1 LDEARVIAAGTS
13 ASSERNQE
21 SIDASGIEALYV
33 EHSLAI
39 YRYLR
44 SWGSLDDAAADLMA
58 ETFERAFRY
67 RKQYRS
73 DAGAPRA
80 WLFRIARNL
89 AIDAAR
95 RRDTAERGLRFW
107 PRAEVAPDPAQLLL
121 QDESDR
127 LLAGRVAALPAAQRE
142 AIVLRFAAGLSARE
156 IGAVLGRSEAAAHKL
171 VSRALQALKE
181 VYRDDE

>member
-1 LDEARVIAAGTS
+1 MDEARVIAAGTS

-21 SIDASGIEALYV
+21 SIDAAGIEALYV

-58 ETFERAFRY
+58 ETFERALRY
-67 RKQYRS
+67 RTQYRS

-95 RRDTAERGLRFW
+95 RRDSAERGLRFW

>member
-1 LDEARVIAAGTS
+1 
-13 ASSERNQE
+13 
-21 SIDASGIEALYV
+21 
-33 EHSLAI
+33 
-39 YRYLR
+39 
-44 SWGSLDDAAADLMA
+44 M
-58 ETFERAFRY
+58 
-67 RKQYRS
+67 
-73 DAGAPRA
+73 
-80 WLFRIARNL
+80 
-89 AIDAAR
+89 
-95 RRDTAERGLRFW
+95 
-107 PRAEVAPDPAQLLL
+107 LL